1 MKKNKFCCK
10 INRIIIFAI
19 VLAVFSAFSTT
30 TAHANGISDT
40 ELDQILKI
48 LTEIKEESVDVPV
61 LMYHHLDDDAYINT
75 IVTPETFESHI
86 KALSDD
92 GYTGISFEELID
104 YVENDGELPEKPIV
118 ITFDDGYLSNYEFAY
133 PILQKYEMKA
143 TMFVI
148 GTLVG
153 KAVYLDTDSDEYP
166 IIPHFYYEQ
175 ANEMIESGL
184 ISVQSHS
191 YDMHRY
197 EEYEAMLGREYRCG
211 ILPLE
216 TETEEEYILNFQND
230 FELARAELELET
242 DTKMTV
248 YSYPYGEY
256 TDLSE
261 KLLRELGIKVTL
273 TTNHGSN
280 KIIKG
285 DSDTLYLLKRY
296 SINDMPA
303 ERLLEILGQ

>member
-1 MKKNKFCCK
+1 MKKDNFCYR

-19 VLAVFSAFSTT
+19 VLAIFSAFSAT
-30 TAHANGISDT
+30 TAHAYAISDT
-40 ELDQILKI
+40 TLDQIL
-48 LTEIKEESVDVPV
+48 EIPAEKEESIDVPI
-61 LMYHHLDDDAYINT
+61 LMYHHLDDDAYMDT

-86 KALSDD
+86 KALSDN
-92 GYTGISFEELID
+92 GYTGVSFGELID
-104 YVENDGELPEKPIV
+104 YVENGIELPEKPIV

-133 PILQKYEMKA
+133 PILQKYKMKA

-148 GTLVG
+148 GILVG
-153 KAVYLDTDSDEYP
+153 KADYLDDSDEYP

-175 ANEMIESGL
+175 ATEMIESGL
-184 ISVQSHS
+184 ISIQSHS

-197 EEYEAMLGREYRCG
+197 EEYEVMLGREYRYG

-230 FELARAELELET
+230 FELARVELELET

-303 ERLLEILGQ
+303 EELLEILEQ